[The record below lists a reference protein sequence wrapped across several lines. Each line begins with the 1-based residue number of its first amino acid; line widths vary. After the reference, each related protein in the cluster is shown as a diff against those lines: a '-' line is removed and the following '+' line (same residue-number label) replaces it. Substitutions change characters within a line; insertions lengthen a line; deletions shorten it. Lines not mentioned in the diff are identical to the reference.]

1 MKNFKKDADIK
12 SALHEPM
19 RVFVFRSGAEY
30 AAESLQIFRGEHS
43 GEKIVICPICGKRKA
58 TRFCPAKGEQI
69 CPVCCGTEREVTIS
83 CPADCTYL
91 IAAHRYEDEHKRA
104 LPADTPFI
112 EERLP
117 QHTLHSQQQLMSLLA
132 FQIAK
137 FASGQPTA
145 TDLDVLAAV
154 AALAGTYKT
163 LQSGL
168 LYEKMPEIPVQRDL
182 YLALTKF
189 LDEIKK
195 EAIEKGNSGAVK
207 DSSMFHVAVFLYRM
221 GSLRSNGRPR
231 SRRFIEFLCR
241 QFPPSQPKP
250 EEARIVVP

>member
-1 MKNFKKDADIK
+1 MT
-12 SALHEPM
+12 
-19 RVFVFRSGAEY
+19 
-30 AAESLQIFRGEHS
+30 
-43 GEKIVICPICGKRKA
+43 CPICGKRKA

-83 CPADCTYL
+83 CPADCMYL

-104 LPADTPFI
+104 LPGDTPFV

-117 QHTLHSQQQLMSLLA
+117 QDLLHSQQQLMSLLA

-145 TDLDVLAAV
+145 TDPDVLAAV
-154 AALAGTYKT
+154 AARAGTYKT

-168 LYEKMPEIPVQRDL
+168 LYEKVPEIPMRRDL

-195 EAIEKGNSGAVK
+195 EAIEKGNSAAVK
-207 DSSMFHVAVFLYRM
+207 DSSVFHIAVFLHRM

-250 EEARIVVP
+250 EEPRIVVP

>member
-1 MKNFKKDADIK
+1 MT
-12 SALHEPM
+12 
-19 RVFVFRSGAEY
+19 
-30 AAESLQIFRGEHS
+30 
-43 GEKIVICPICGKRKA
+43 CPICGKRKA

-83 CPADCTYL
+83 CAADCMYL
-91 IAAHRYEDEHKRA
+91 MAAHRYEDEHKRA
-104 LPADTPFI
+104 LPGDTPFV

-117 QHTLHSQQQLMSLLA
+117 QDILHSQQQLMSLLA
-132 FQIAK
+132 FQIAQ

-145 TDLDVLAAV
+145 TDPDVLAAV

-168 LYEKMPEIPVQRDL
+168 LYEKVPEFPMRRDL

-195 EAIEKGNSGAVK
+195 EAVEKGNSAVK
-207 DSSMFHVAVFLYRM
+207 DSSVFHVAVFLYRM
-221 GSLRSNGRPR
+221 GTLRSNGRPR

-241 QFPPSQPKP
+241 QFPSSQPKP
-250 EEARIVVP
+250 EEPRIVIP

>member
-1 MKNFKKDADIK
+1 
-12 SALHEPM
+12 
-19 RVFVFRSGAEY
+19 VT
-30 AAESLQIFRGEHS
+30 
-43 GEKIVICPICGKRKA
+43 CPICGKRKA

-69 CPVCCGTEREVTIS
+69 CPLCCGTEREVTIS
-83 CPADCTYL
+83 CPADCMYL

-104 LPADTPFI
+104 LRGDTPFV

-117 QHTLHSQQQLMSLLA
+117 QDILHSQQQLMSLLA

-145 TDLDVLAAV
+145 NDPDVLTAV

-168 LYEKMPEIPVQRDL
+168 LYEKVPEIPMQRDL
-182 YLALTKF
+182 YSALTKF
-189 LDEIKK
+189 LDEIKL
-195 EAIEKGNSGAVK
+195 EAIEKSKSAAVK
-207 DSSMFHVAVFLYRM
+207 DSSVYHVLVFLYRM

-231 SRRFIEFLCR
+231 SRRFIEFLR
-241 QFPPSQPKP
+241 GQFPQLAQPKP
-250 EEARIVVP
+250 DEPRIMVP